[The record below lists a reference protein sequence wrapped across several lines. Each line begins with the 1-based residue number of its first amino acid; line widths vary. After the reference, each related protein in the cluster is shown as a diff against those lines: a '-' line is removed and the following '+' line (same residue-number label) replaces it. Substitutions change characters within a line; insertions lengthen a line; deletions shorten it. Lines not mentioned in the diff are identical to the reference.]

1 VRRRRRRRRA
11 RVNISNIKGRFDG
24 FGSRAS
30 QPYHAAPLC
39 GAAVGRKSP
48 FVVVVVF
55 VFGVVVLV
63 VLFVV
68 VVVVVVVVDNT
79 ERGTCFKSFSTAR
92 SGGSNEKRGM
102 VLGLMHSSCTAHF
115 ID

>member
-1 VRRRRRRRRA
+1 MRRRRRRRRA
-11 RVNISNIKGRFDG
+11 RVNISNIKGRYDG

-55 VFGVVVLV
+55 VFVFVVVLV
-63 VLFVV
+63 VLF
-68 VVVVVVVVDNT
+68 VVVVVDNT
-79 ERGTCFKSFSTAR
+79 ERGTCFKSFSTPR
-92 SGGSNEKRGM
+92 SGGSDEKRFM